1 MVQILADDYPP
12 GSLAPPTAISMIGH
26 KLIRAP
32 ADPSPPGAGG
42 PPPADFDAKG
52 AKEAAAREKVAAPRH
67 LLPIPIPIPAAHH
80 SPPLPSLVQH
90 HCVLH
95 RTMRFGRMP
104 CTVAQARAVPV
115 SASSSAFADG
125 SARAVDASAATAKRG
140 PDVSTSV
147 RSTFGESSAMAEGAA
162 EGVSDDAAKKIMA
175 MSIPKLKALL
185 QVSAAPTTARAAP
198 VLQQG
203 NSAAER
209 VR

>member
-1 MVQILADDYPP
+1 
-12 GSLAPPTAISMIGH
+12 
-26 KLIRAP
+26 
-32 ADPSPPGAGG
+32 
-42 PPPADFDAKG
+42 
-52 AKEAAAREKVAAPRH
+52 
-67 LLPIPIPIPAAHH
+67 
-80 SPPLPSLVQH
+80 
-90 HCVLH
+90 
-95 RTMRFGRMP
+95 MRFGRMP

-125 SARAVDASAATAKRG
+125 SARAMDASAATAKRG

-203 NSAAER
+203 SSAAER